1 MGKLALPIP
10 IGKQPEW
17 LASSARR
24 KVMRVGRRG
33 SKTRFALL
41 AAIAGHG
48 AGELGAK
55 EMPGIL
61 EGWDVVW
68 IAQDY
73 PQLMTVVWREEIQPR
88 FADLA
93 EARLNQN
100 TPGPLVSIQG
110 KGTLY
115 LRSAE
120 AIGSVR
126 GIGKRLKGV
135 IVDEAAW
142 LDLEE
147 ALLDVVLPA
156 LADND
161 GWLILMS
168 TTNAGPDGNT
178 AKRVPS
184 YFNLI
189 CEQIRAGERGPDWQE
204 FTGTAY
210 DNPAMSKKAID
221 ELVSEYAPDS
231 PKLKQEVF
239 AELLRAGIG
248 MALPDLDADRHIVPR
263 FPVPSHWTQFGAF
276 DWGFRHPYAFGW
288 FAADEDGGVYLVDTI
303 WGREELPQEIIAKV
317 KSAFPIDQFRYTVV
331 GHDAD
336 QKHRARGE
344 TGPSIREQFTRGGIP
359 LILANIARV
368 DGLANLMRYTTWRPT
383 PPSTEELV
391 PRFRLMDTEG
401 NRRTLRTLQ
410 AMQIDPD
417 NIEDA
422 LKVDAD
428 HRGEGGDDGYD
439 MVRYGLMSRPMAAKV
454 PVTEAVKQ
462 DDRAAPWTFKDGKVV
477 LTTPTADDLVGKL
490 LGRTSRPTNPHRV
503 PVRNWRKG

>member
-1 MGKLALPIP
+1 MGRLTLPTP
-10 IGKQPEW
+10 IGKQPGW
-17 LASSARR
+17 LDSSARR

-33 SKTRFALL
+33 SKTRFALI
-41 AAIAGHG
+41 AAVAGHG
-48 AGELGAK
+48 SGPYGQK

-73 PQLMTVVWREEIQPR
+73 PQLMTVVWREEIVPR
-88 FADLA
+88 FGELA
-93 EARLNQN
+93 EAKLNQN
-100 TPGPLVSIQG
+100 TPGPLVSIAG

-126 GIGKRLKGV
+126 GVGKRLKGV

-147 ALLDVVLPA
+147 ALLDVILPA

-184 YFNLI
+184 YFNVI
-189 CEQIRAGERGPDWQE
+189 CEEIRAGERGADWQE

-210 DNPAMSKKAID
+210 DNPAMSKSAID
-221 ELVSEYAPDS
+221 ELVAEYAPDS
-231 PKLKQEVF
+231 PKLRQEVY
-239 AELLRAGIG
+239 AELLRGGIG
-248 MALPDLDADRHIVPR
+248 MALPEMDEAQHLVER
-263 FPVPSHWTQFGAF
+263 FPVPAHWTQFGAF
-276 DWGFRHPYAFGW
+276 DWGFQHPYAFGW
-288 FAADEDGGVYLVDTI
+288 FAADEDGNVYLVDTL
-303 WGREELPQEIIAKV
+303 WGRHELPLEIIAKV
-317 KSAFPIDQFRYTVV
+317 RAAFPVERFRYSVV
-331 GHDAD
+331 GADAD

-344 TGPSIREQFTRGGIP
+344 TGPSIREQFIVGGIP
-359 LILANIARV
+359 LVIANTARV
-368 DGLANLMRYTTWRPT
+368 DGLANLQRYVTCKTPNGGATT
-383 PPSTEELV
+383 
-391 PRFRLMDTEG
+391 PRFAMMDTEG
-401 NRRTLRTLQ
+401 NRRVLKCLQ
-410 AMQIDPD
+410 AMQIDPLD
-417 NIEDA
+417 LEDA

-439 MVRYGLMSRPMAAKV
+439 MVRYGLMSRPLPALPLPASN
-454 PVTEAVKQ
+454 VKQ
-462 DDRAAPWTFKDGKVV
+462 DHTAARIDFRTGKPRIETDPERALSA
-477 LTTPTADDLVGKL
+477 A
-490 LGRTSRPTNPHRV
+490 LGGVTGPTNPHRTV
-503 PVRNWRKG
+503 PGHHRIPRGR